1 MIIKMLYKHLCDIC
15 GRINTVRILTVRNKN
30 NTLEISNSRLDNT
43 EQWISDLENRVVEIT

>member
-1 MIIKMLYKHLCDIC
+1 MLYKHLCDIC

-30 NTLEISNSRLDNT
+30 NTLERSNSRLDNT